1 MCVVFLLTVSLHT
14 SHTSCPTE
22 GALKKKLCDLS
33 DEIFTTE
40 KYKCE
45 VSGNM
50 EEIKH
55 KGQKLQ

>member
-1 MCVVFLLTVSLHT
+1 MTVSLHT
-14 SHTSCPTE
+14 SQYLVSHRRSIKE
-22 GALKKKLCDLS
+22 KKLCDLS
-33 DEIFTTE
+33 DEIFATE